1 MTRDEF
7 CNLLLD
13 NRKKSGCKMK
23 DICFALEVMP
33 TAIYRLEKGNNSF
46 NVVIA
51 LKYINAINCKMV
63 LTFNGKP
70 HTILSY
76 NDLVNYIKEARS
88 GSISQRDLSE
98 QIGTS
103 YSHLANIELS
113 KMIVGVD
120 IFLKLMDV
128 LNITISIKPR

>member
-1 MTRDEF
+1 
-7 CNLLLD
+7 
-13 NRKKSGCKMK
+13 MK

-70 HTILSY
+70 HTIQSY